1 MERQADPVAEEAP
14 GCRVRWREDSDLDAC
29 VELLADV
36 HERDGYPENWP
47 ERPGDW
53 LAQPSLFAAWVAE
66 LDGKVVGHVG
76 LCEGGAGDRAPV
88 LWSRRA
94 GVPVEKAAV
103 ISRLFV
109 SPTARGHGVGALL
122 MERATGEARRRERHP
137 VLDVL
142 ASDTSAVAL
151 YGRLGWTLLAT
162 VDHRWS
168 PTETET
174 VTLHCY
180 AAPVAAGSARQAVS
194 GR

>member
-1 MERQADPVAEEAP
+1 MEETP

-36 HERDGYPENWP
+36 HERDGYPGNWP
-47 ERPGDW
+47 EHPGDW
-53 LAQPSLFAAWVAE
+53 LAPPALFAAWVAE
-66 LDGKVVGHVG
+66 VDGQIVGHVG
-76 LCEGGAGDRAPV
+76 LAEGGAGDRAPA
-88 LWSRRA
+88 LWARRA

-103 ISRLFV
+103 VSRLFV
-109 SPTARGHGVGALL
+109 SPAARGHGVGALL
-122 MERATGEARRRERHP
+122 MERATGEARRRGRHP
-137 VLDVL
+137 VLDVVT
-142 ASDTSAVAL
+142 SDTSAVAL

-180 AAPVAAGSARQAVS
+180 TAPVDSAAPAASVDPEP
-194 GR
+194 